1 MGGAEAQIE
10 GRRVKPREADT
21 AGESRFGFT
30 ANHATLLVALIGAIG
45 AAFAAVYTSQQNL
58 RLEEAK
64 HVAAAELSRQ
74 EFETRLIFR
83 AIEGSE
89 SAEERIRNFRFFLEA
104 GFLRDP
110 EGKLQKLD
118 PAKFPS
124 KVIPSFDCLKDT
136 EPAARVICNNPALS
150 TQDSVMASL
159 FFGLKASFA
168 GSPEEQKKLV
178 AEQNQWLLLQRNA
191 CVDATQPVS
200 CMADKYDQ
208 RIRYLRDRIAAQA
221 ATTR

>member
-58 RLEEAK
+58 RLEEA
-64 HVAAAELSRQ
+64 
-74 EFETRLIFR
+74 
-83 AIEGSE
+83 
-89 SAEERIRNFRFFLEA
+89 
-104 GFLRDP
+104 
-110 EGKLQKLD
+110 KLQKLD

-178 AEQNQWLLLQRNA
+178 AEQNQWL
-191 CVDATQPVS
+191 
-200 CMADKYDQ
+200 
-208 RIRYLRDRIAAQA
+208 
-221 ATTR
+221 